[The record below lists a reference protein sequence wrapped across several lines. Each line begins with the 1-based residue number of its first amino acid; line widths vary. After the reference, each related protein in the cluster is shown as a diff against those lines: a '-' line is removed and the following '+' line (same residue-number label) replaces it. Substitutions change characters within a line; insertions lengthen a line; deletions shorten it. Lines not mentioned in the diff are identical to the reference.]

1 MFSQSVPGG
10 IPSDYSWVPMREER
24 ASEKLL
30 FFFLC
35 EVSRWISV
43 AERRAGPPIGGQV
56 SGRTP
61 ALSGCGLCGCHS
73 GKVCIVHL
81 QY

>member
-1 MFSQSVPGG
+1 MLNMFSQSVPGG

-43 AERRAGPPIGGQV
+43 G
-56 SGRTP
+56 
-61 ALSGCGLCGCHS
+61 
-73 GKVCIVHL
+73 
-81 QY
+81 